1 MISTGGLIECPV
13 TVKDLQRARAI
24 YGPSVAAV
32 RGKSKRQQSDK
43 VAEPVKVDRLGPI
56 DVSIWVDIL
65 FMNGM
70 PALISVSGAM
80 RFLQVTW
87 LKGKDYPHV
96 KKHLLLHVN
105 KLRREGFRVTGYM
118 LTGRERLPRQRWT
131 YRRDAFSMLG
141 LKDNT

>member
-1 MISTGGLIECPV
+1 
-13 TVKDLQRARAI
+13 
-24 YGPSVAAV
+24 
-32 RGKSKRQQSDK
+32 
-43 VAEPVKVDRLGPI
+43 VKVDRLGPI

>member
-1 MISTGGLIECPV
+1 MISTGGLIECPI

-32 RGKSKRQQSDK
+32 RVEKG
-43 VAEPVKVDRLGPI
+43 AEPVRVDRFGPI

-65 FMNGM
+65 IMKGM

-87 LKGKDYPHV
+87 LKGKVYPDV

-105 KLRREGFRVTGYM
+105 KLRREGFRVTG
-118 LTGRERLPRQRWT
+118 LHADGEGAIAKAEVDLPEGCIFNART
-131 YRRDAFSMLG
+131 
-141 LKDNT
+141 KVNT